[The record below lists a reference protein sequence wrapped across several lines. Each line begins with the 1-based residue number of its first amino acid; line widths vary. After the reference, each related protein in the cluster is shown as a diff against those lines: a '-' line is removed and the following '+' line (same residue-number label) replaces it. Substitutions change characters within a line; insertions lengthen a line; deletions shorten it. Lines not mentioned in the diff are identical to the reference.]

1 MLSSVRLRTTG
12 VAVAI
17 VGVGLIV
24 GVVGLVVSLRGVML
38 ADVRGSLALQAAEAV
53 RTAEAGGDPAA
64 AVAGDDDVVLQ
75 IVDSQGQIT
84 AATPNA
90 GGKPPF
96 ATGRVRVDDDAY
108 LITAA
113 QTHGGNTILIGRS
126 LDALDDSTAAV
137 GTALAVGVPLLLLMV
152 GTTTWRM
159 VGRALAPV
167 EAIRAEVDAISTT
180 QLHRRV
186 PEPGTGDEI
195 GRLAATMNRMLDR
208 LESASARQRQ
218 FVADASHELRSPIA
232 SMRQYAEVELAHP
245 GAAGDLAAVTREET
259 ARMQL
264 LVDDLLLLAQADERA
279 LRRRPVDLDELVLAE
294 DATASVAPIRVE
306 ADRAALQRVLHNLG
320 KNARRHARSR
330 VEWTLTAN
338 DGTAVV
344 HVDDDGP
351 GVPVAER
358 ERIFERFVRLDA
370 ARSRADGGSG
380 LGLAI
385 VAEVVAAH
393 AGMVEVTD
401 SPLGGARFT
410 VRLPM

>member
-245 GAAGDLAAVTREET
+245 GAVGDLAAVTREET
-259 ARMQL
+259 ARMQV

-279 LRRRPVDLDELVLAE
+279 LRRRPVDLDELVLVE
-294 DATASVAPIRVE
+294 DATANVAPIRVE

-320 KNARRHARSR
+320 ENAWRHARSR

-370 ARSRADGGSG
+370 ARSRTDGGSG

-385 VAEVVAAH
+385 VAEVLAAH
-393 AGMVEVTD
+393 AGTVEVTD

-410 VRLPM
+410 VRLPL